1 MCIDSMLNQNNIPL
15 LHRKE
20 WQMMTPAPTASVAA
34 SFMLAA
40 GSGNQNKA
48 LYITSATAHYL
59 YDHAQDGFMQIPSG
73 ALAGTFGAGA
83 CGAYSPWSIL
93 YTANGGS
100 TTTVTVAAATHNI
113 NAFVEGETIEFISSG
128 VNNGLRRKITNVRN
142 NAGTGTITLTFD
154 RAVATAVLNTHTFR
168 ISSGSFFVMSAG
180 TTASGS
186 WKRFDI
192 GTMAWQA
199 SLSITGFPS
208 TWATDGKAVSTAKT
222 ANVEDNGTASAGS
235 TTTLTDSTKA
245 WTVDGF
251 KNKWVLIVDGTGKGQ
266 MVKIISNTSTMLTF
280 GTLATGLDATSV
292 YQILGSKP
300 AFASGLATAGGA
312 STLTN
317 GGKAW
322 TTNQWTNYQI
332 RIISGTGVGQTRTI
346 ASNTGTVITTS
357 SSWGTAPDATSVYV
371 IEGNEDYIYITGN
384 SAVTMYRYSIS
395 ANTWTTLAP
404 TVARGA
410 APTTGMCLDWV
421 SETGN
426 SDWANESDI
435 QDGRYIYSM
444 RGGAG
449 ALIDRFD
456 IAGGTAGAGA
466 WAAVTYIGT
475 ETFTT
480 GSSAFQSGR
489 YLYIKKDATH
499 RFFRFDIVG
508 NQMEAF
514 NTNLYTDGGALLG
527 SKIWVK
533 NLDPTET
540 VKWLYSLM
548 NTGTVIHRIMLY

>member
-1 MCIDSMLNQNNIPL
+1 MTTQRNLAL

-20 WQMMTPAPTASVAA
+20 WQMMTPAPIASVAA

-48 LYITSATAHYL
+48 LLVISATAHYL

-83 CGAYSPWSIL
+83 CGAYSPWSIT

-100 TTTVTVAAATHNI
+100 VTTATVAAATHNI
-113 NAFVEGETIEFISSG
+113 NAYVEGETIEFISSG
-128 VNNGLRRKITNVRN
+128 TNNGLRRKITNVRN
-142 NAGTGTITLTFD
+142 NAGAGTITLTFD
-154 RAVATAVLNTHTFR
+154 RSVNTAVLNTHTFR
-168 ISSGSFFVMSAG
+168 ISSGRFFVMSAG
-180 TTASGS
+180 TTAAGS
-186 WKRFDI
+186 WKTFDI

-199 SLSITGFPS
+199 NLSITGFPA
-208 TWATDGKAVSTAKT
+208 TWATDGKAVSTAKM
-222 ANVEDNGTASAGS
+222 ANVEENGTASAGS

-245 WTVDGF
+245 WTVDAY
-251 KNKWVLIVDGTGKGQ
+251 KNHWVLIVDGTGEGQ
-266 MVKIISNTSTMLTF
+266 MVKITSNTATQLTF

-292 YQILGSKP
+292 YQISGSKP

-317 GGKAW
+317 GAKAW
-322 TTNQWTNYQI
+322 TANQWTNYQI

-357 SSWGTAPDATSVYV
+357 AAWTVNPDTTSVYV
-371 IEGNEDYIYITGN
+371 IEGNEDYIYIAGN
-384 SAVTMYRYSIS
+384 NAVTMYRYSIS

-404 TVARGA
+404 TVARAA
-410 APTTGMCLDWV
+410 APGLGMCIDWV

-456 IAGGTAGAGA
+456 IAGGTSGAGA

-489 YLYIKKDATH
+489 YLYIRKDATH

-508 NQMEAF
+508 NKMEAL
-514 NTNLYTDGGALLG
+514 NTNLYTDGAALLG
-527 SKIWVK
+527 NRMWVK

-548 NTGTVIHRIMLY
+548 NTGTVIHRMMLF

>member
-1 MCIDSMLNQNNIPL
+1 MPNQNNLAL

-48 LYITSATAHYL
+48 LLVISATVHYL
-59 YDHAQDGFMQIPSG
+59 YDHAQDGFMQITSG

-83 CGAYSPWSIL
+83 CGAYSPWSIT

-100 TTTVTVAAATHNI
+100 TTTATVAAATHKI
-113 NAFVEGETIEFISSG
+113 NAYVEGETIEFINSG
-128 VNNGLRRKITNVRN
+128 TNNGLRRKITNVRN
-142 NAGTGTITLTFD
+142 NAGAGTITLTFD
-154 RAVATAVLNTHTFR
+154 RAVNTAVLNTHTFR
-168 ISSGSFFVMSAG
+168 ISSGRFYVMSAG
-180 TTASGS
+180 TTAAGS
-186 WKRFDI
+186 WKTFDI

-199 SLSITGFPS
+199 NLSITGFPA
-208 TWATDGKAVSTAKT
+208 TWGTDGKAVSTAKM
-222 ANVEDNGTASAGS
+222 ANVEDNGTATAGS

-245 WTVDGF
+245 WTVDAY
-251 KNKWVLIVDGTGKGQ
+251 KNHWVLIVDGTGEGQ
-266 MVKIISNTSTMLTF
+266 MVKIISNTATQLTF

-292 YQILGSKP
+292 YQISGSKP

-317 GGKAW
+317 GAKAW

-357 SSWGTAPDATSVYV
+357 AAWTVNPDTTSVYV
-371 IEGNEDYIYITGN
+371 IEGNEDYIYLAGN
-384 SAVTMYRYSIS
+384 NAVTMYRYSIS

-410 APTTGMCLDWV
+410 APGLGMCLDWV

-426 SDWANESDI
+426 ADWANESDI

-449 ALIDRFD
+449 GLIDRFD

-466 WAAVTYIGT
+466 WTAVTYIAT

-508 NQMEAF
+508 NQMEAL
-514 NTNLYTDGGALLG
+514 NTNLYTDGAALLG
-527 SKIWVK
+527 QRMWVK

-548 NTGTVIHRIMLY
+548 NTGTVIHRLMLY

>member
-1 MCIDSMLNQNNIPL
+1 MPNQNNIAL

-20 WQMMTPAPTASVAA
+20 WQMMNPAPSASVAA

-48 LYITSATAHYL
+48 MLVLSAVLQYI

-83 CGAYSPWSIL
+83 CGAYSPWSIT

-100 TTTVTVAAATHNI
+100 TTTATVAAATHNI
-113 NAFVEGETIEFISSG
+113 NALVEGETIEFIASG

-142 NAGTGTITLTFD
+142 NAGAGTITLTFD

-168 ISSGSFFVMSAG
+168 ISSGRFFVMSAG
-180 TTASGS
+180 TTAAGS
-186 WKRFDI
+186 WKTFDI
-192 GTMAWQA
+192 ATMAWQA
-199 SLSITGFPS
+199 NLSITGLPAS
-208 TWATDGKAVSTAKT
+208 WATDGKAVSTAKM

-245 WTVDGF
+245 WTVDAY
-251 KNKWVLIVDGTGKGQ
+251 KNHWVLIVDGTGEGQ
-266 MVKIISNTSTMLTF
+266 MVKIISNTATVLTF
-280 GTLATGLDATSV
+280 AALATGLDATSV
-292 YQILGSKP
+292 YQISGSKP
-300 AFASGLATAGGA
+300 AFASGLATAGGG

-317 GGKAW
+317 GAKSW
-322 TTNQWTNYQI
+322 TANQWTNYQI

-357 SSWGTAPDATSVYV
+357 AAWSVNPDATSVYV
-371 IEGNEDYIYITGN
+371 IEGNEDYIYLLGN
-384 SAVTMYRYSIS
+384 NAVTMYRYSIS
-395 ANTWTTLAP
+395 ANTWTTMAP

-410 APTTGMCLDWV
+410 APGLGMAVDWV

-466 WAAVTYIGT
+466 WTAITYIGT

-480 GSSAFQSGR
+480 GSSAFGSGR

-499 RFFRFDIVG
+499 RFFRFDYVG
-508 NQMEAF
+508 NMMEPF
-514 NTNLYTDGGALLG
+514 NTNLYTDGAALLG
-527 SKIWVK
+527 NRMWVK
-533 NLDPTET
+533 NLDPTEN

-548 NTGTVIHRIMLY
+548 NTGTVIHRIMLF

>member
-1 MCIDSMLNQNNIPL
+1 MPNQNNLAL

-48 LYITSATAHYL
+48 LLVISATVQYL
-59 YDHAQDGFMQIPSG
+59 YDHAQDGFMQITPG

-83 CGAYSPWSIL
+83 CGAYSPWSIT

-100 TTTVTVAAATHNI
+100 TTTATVAAATHNI
-113 NAFVEGETIEFISSG
+113 NAYVEGETIEFINSG
-128 VNNGLRRKITNVRN
+128 TNNGLRRKITNVRN
-142 NAGTGTITLTFD
+142 NAGAGTITLTFD

-168 ISSGSFFVMSAG
+168 ISSGRFYVMSAG
-180 TTASGS
+180 TTAVGS
-186 WKRFDI
+186 WKVFDI

-199 SLSITGFPS
+199 NRSITGFPAS
-208 TWATDGKAVSTAKT
+208 WATDGKAVSTAKT
-222 ANVEDNGTASAGS
+222 ANVKDNGTASAGS

-245 WTVDGF
+245 WTVDAY
-251 KNKWVLIVDGTGKGQ
+251 KNHWVLIVDGTGEGQ
-266 MVKIISNTSTMLTF
+266 MVKIISNTATQLTF
-280 GTLATGLDATSV
+280 GTLGTALDATSV
-292 YQILGSKP
+292 YQISGSKP

-317 GGKAW
+317 GAKAW

-357 SSWGTAPDATSVYV
+357 AAWSVNPDATSVYV
-371 IEGNEDYIYITGN
+371 IEGNEDFIYLAGN
-384 SAVTMYRYSIS
+384 NAVTMYRYSIS
-395 ANTWTTLAP
+395 ANTWTTMAP

-410 APTTGMCLDWV
+410 APGLGMCMDWV

-426 SDWANESDI
+426 ADWANENDI

-444 RGGAG
+444 RGGAD

-466 WAAVTYIGT
+466 WAAVTYLGT

-489 YLYIKKDATH
+489 YLYIKKNGTH

-508 NQMEAF
+508 NQMEAL
-514 NTNLYTDGGALLG
+514 NTNLYPDGTALLG
-527 SKIWVK
+527 QRMWVK
-533 NLDPTET
+533 NLDPVEN

-548 NTGTVIHRIMLY
+548 NTGTVIHRLMLY

>member
-1 MCIDSMLNQNNIPL
+1 MPNQNNLAL

-48 LYITSATAHYL
+48 LLVISATVQYL
-59 YDHAQDGFMQIPSG
+59 YDHAQDGFMQITSG

-83 CGAYSPWSIL
+83 CGAYSPWSIT

-100 TTTVTVAAATHNI
+100 TTTATVAAATHNI
-113 NAFVEGETIEFISSG
+113 NAYVEGETIEFINSG
-128 VNNGLRRKITNVRN
+128 TNNGLRRKITNVRN
-142 NAGTGTITLTFD
+142 NAGAGTITLTFD

-168 ISSGSFFVMSAG
+168 ISSGRFFVMSAG
-180 TTASGS
+180 TTAAGS
-186 WKRFDI
+186 WKTFDI

-199 SLSITGFPS
+199 NLSITGFPA
-208 TWATDGKAVSTAKT
+208 TWATDGKAVSTAKM

-245 WTVDGF
+245 WAVDAY
-251 KNKWVLIVDGTGKGQ
+251 KNHWVLIVDGTGEGQ
-266 MVKIISNTSTMLTF
+266 MVKIISNTATQLTF
-280 GTLATGLDATSV
+280 GTLGTALDATSV
-292 YQILGSKP
+292 YQISGSKP

-317 GGKAW
+317 GAKAW

-357 SSWGTAPDATSVYV
+357 AAWSVAPDATSVYV
-371 IEGNEDYIYITGN
+371 IEGNEDFIYLAGN
-384 SAVTMYRYSIS
+384 NAVTMYRYSIS
-395 ANTWTTLAP
+395 ANTWTTMAP

-410 APTTGMCLDWV
+410 APGLGMCLDWV

-426 SDWANESDI
+426 ADWANESDI

-480 GSSAFQSGR
+480 GSSAFGAGR

-499 RFFRFDIVG
+499 RFFRFDYIG
-508 NQMEAF
+508 NQMEAL
-514 NTNLYTDGGALLG
+514 NTNLYTDGAALLG
-527 SKIWVK
+527 NRVWVK
-533 NLDPTET
+533 NLDPVEN

-548 NTGTVIHRIMLY
+548 NTGTVIHRLMLY

>member
-1 MCIDSMLNQNNIPL
+1 MPNQNNLAL

-48 LYITSATAHYL
+48 LLVISATVQYL
-59 YDHAQDGFMQIPSG
+59 YDHAQDGFMQITSG

-83 CGAYSPWSIL
+83 CGAYSPWSIT

-100 TTTVTVAAATHNI
+100 TTTATVAAATHNI
-113 NAFVEGETIEFISSG
+113 NAYVEGETIEFIASG
-128 VNNGLRRKITNVRN
+128 TNNGLRRKITNVRN
-142 NAGTGTITLTFD
+142 NAGAGTITLTFD
-154 RAVATAVLNTHTFR
+154 RAVNTAVLNTHTFR
-168 ISSGSFFVMSAG
+168 ISSGRFYVMSAG
-180 TTASGS
+180 TTAAGS
-186 WKRFDI
+186 WKTFDL

-199 SLSITGFPS
+199 NLSITGFPA
-208 TWATDGKAVSTAKT
+208 TWATDGKAVSTAKM

-245 WTVDGF
+245 WTVDAY
-251 KNKWVLIVDGTGKGQ
+251 KNHWVLIVDGTGEGQ
-266 MVKIISNTSTMLTF
+266 MVKIISNTATQLTF
-280 GTLATGLDATSV
+280 GTLGTALDATSV
-292 YQILGSKP
+292 YQISGSKP
-300 AFASGLATAGGA
+300 AFASGLATAGAA

-317 GGKAW
+317 GAKAW
-322 TTNQWTNYQI
+322 TVNQWTNYQV

-346 ASNTGTVITTS
+346 ASNTGTVLTTS
-357 SSWGTAPDATSVYV
+357 AAWTTPPDATSVYV
-371 IEGNEDYIYITGN
+371 IEGNEDYIYLAGN
-384 SAVTMYRYSIS
+384 NAVTMYRYSIS

-410 APTTGMCLDWV
+410 APGLGMCLDWV

-426 SDWANESDI
+426 ADWANENDI

-480 GSSAFQSGR
+480 GSSDFQSGR
-489 YLYIKKDATH
+489 YLYIRKDATH

-508 NQMEAF
+508 NQMEAL
-514 NTNLYTDGGALLG
+514 NTNLYTDGAALLG
-527 SKIWVK
+527 NRIWVK
-533 NLDPTET
+533 NLDPVEN

-548 NTGTVIHRIMLY
+548 NTGTVIHRLMLY